1 VEQRFWAERWAEGA
15 TAFHRAVVS
24 PALERYARSL
34 FPSGSKVLVPL
45 CGKSLDLAWLAAQG
59 FDVHGVEYVE
69 QAARAFFAER
79 GVEPRH
85 AGDTWSVSGIA
96 IQCGDFLT
104 VDLPGPFGGIWDRA
118 AMIAVSVADRPA
130 YVRRMRGLVEQG
142 AVLLLESFTYES
154 DTFAGPP
161 FPLSHAD
168 VRASYA
174 GFQIEMLDEEDVLRT
189 EPKWRERGARSA
201 TDTTW
206 AIRA

>member
-1 VEQRFWAERWAEGA
+1 MDQRFWEQRWAEGA
-15 TAFHRAVVS
+15 TAFHRAAVS
-24 PALERYARSL
+24 PALERHARAL

-45 CGKSLDLAWLAAQG
+45 CGKSIDLEWIAAQG

-79 GVEPRH
+79 GLEPQH
-85 AGDTWSVSGIA
+85 VGDTWRVPRIA

-104 VDLPGPFGGIWDRA
+104 VDLAGPFGGIWDRA
-118 AMIAVSVADRPA
+118 AMIALSFADRPA
-130 YVRRMRGLVEQG
+130 YVRRLRGLLEQG

-154 DTFAGPP
+154 DTFTGPP
-161 FPLSHAD
+161 FPTPPEE

-174 GFQIEMLDEEDVLRT
+174 GFRIELLAEEDVLPT
-189 EPKWRERGARSA
+189 EPKWRERGVRSA
-201 TDTTW
+201 IDTTW